1 MSYNVDNF
9 KVKKIENLVIPV
21 KAFYAFP
28 KQGRYDMFGQPKI
41 LDIMTNEVVIE
52 GDCECSEIK
61 GILKDGNIHV
71 SSISCYGEGSGH
83 FYEEGLK
90 PLLKASTGVLKATVV
105 WEDGDS
111 VNKLTVTDGVFK
123 EKELL

>member
-9 KVKKIENLVIPV
+9 KVKTIENLVIPIS
-21 KAFYAFP
+21 AFYAFP
-28 KQGRYDMFGQPKI
+28 KQGRYEMFGQPRI
-41 LDIMTNEVVIE
+41 LDIVTNEVVIE
-52 GDCECSEIK
+52 GDCEVAEVK
-61 GILKDGNIHV
+61 GILKDGNLYV
-71 SSISCYGEGSGH
+71 SGISCYGEGSGH

-90 PLLKASTGVLKATVV
+90 PLLEASTGVLKATVA

-123 EKELL
+123 EKSVL

>member
-1 MSYNVDNF
+1 MSYNIDNF
-9 KVKKIENLVIPV
+9 EVKKIENLVIPV

-41 LDIMTNEVVIE
+41 LDIVTNEVVIE
-52 GDCECSEIK
+52 GDCEVSEVT
-61 GILKDGNIHV
+61 GILKDGNIYV
-71 SSISCYGEGSGH
+71 SDISCYGESSGH

-90 PLLKASTGVLKATVV
+90 PLLEASTGVLKATVV

-111 VNKLTVTDGVFK
+111 VIKLTVTDGVFK
-123 EKELL
+123 EKDIL